1 MFIYIMLIYYIY
13 LYKYVVFEQLKPK
26 KTYKLLENPRRPV
39 GLTSSN
45 HHRWTMDDYGFEG
58 ASLAE
63 SHG

>member
-26 KTYKLLENPRRPV
+26 KKTHKLLENPRRPV
-39 GLTSSN
+39 GLTFSN
-45 HHRWTMDDYGFEG
+45 HHRWTMDDYGFE
-58 ASLAE
+58 APLAE